1 MQISTSVMHERLD
14 GEVIA
19 LDMSTGK
26 YFSMSGSAADVWYLL
41 PFKDDL
47 SDLQLSL
54 MVAFPGEVD
63 FEGLTE
69 FVSELKELGLVLA
82 SQLNDEK
89 ENLPGIPNDYAR
101 GSWLKPKI
109 FSYDDLSD
117 LILID
122 PVHDTSDQGWQFP
135 S

>member
-54 MVAFPGEVD
+54 KVAFPDEVD

-101 GSWLKPKI
+101 GSWLKPKF

>member
-41 PFKDDL
+41 PFKDNL

-54 MVAFPGEVD
+54 KVAFPGEVD

-69 FVSELKELGLVLA
+69 FVNELKELGLVLA

>member
-19 LDMSTGK
+19 LDMATGK

-41 PFKDDL
+41 PFKNEL
-47 SDLQLSL
+47 PELQLSL
-54 MVAFPGEVD
+54 KVAYPDEVA

-69 FVSELKELGLVLA
+69 FVSELKEWGLVLA
-82 SQLNDEK
+82 SQLNYEK
-89 ENLPGIPNDYAR
+89 GITPEIPDDYVR
-101 GSWLKPKI
+101 GSWMKPKI

-122 PVHDTSDQGWQFP
+122 PVHDTSDEGWQFP